1 MFGIL
6 IRPLPILKNVKIMDD
21 SFWQLMYV
29 LLPEITYYLLVVYSV
44 IKVFE
49 LKSVLSNKLSA
60 YALITPNILF
70 ALKLFPFTIN
80 NLEVFLKLF

>member
-6 IRPLPILKNVKIMDD
+6 IRPLPILENVKIMDD
-21 SFWQLMYV
+21 SFWQVMYV

-49 LKSVLSNKLSA
+49 IRGI
-60 YALITPNILF
+60 YQ
-70 ALKLFPFTIN
+70 IN
-80 NLEVFLKLF
+80 YSLMT